1 MSFGTDAKGVY
12 AIATTPFLPDGSLD
26 TPSID
31 RLTDFYQDSGVTG
44 MTILGIM
51 GEAPKLEPAE
61 SRAILDN
68 VYKTLGLKEPPGA
81 NLLLVAI
88 EQDVQQAVASFSMT
102 NPAASAPAL
111 ARGLT
116 ATRAAL
122 AKLSGDVEVAHVL
135 RLKERQ
141 FVDALT
147 TALGV
152 TVSGL
157 AANDGTR
164 A

>member
-1 MSFGTDAKGVY
+1 MTGGREG
-12 AIATTPFLPDGSLD
+12 DGILRR
-26 TPSID
+26 D
-31 RLTDFYQDSGVTG
+31 RCHAARIY
-44 MTILGIM
+44 
-51 GEAPKLEPAE
+51 
-61 SRAILDN
+61 R
-68 VYKTLGLKEPPGA
+68 TLGLKEPAGA

-88 EQDVQQAVASFSMT
+88 EQHVQQAVASFSMT

-157 AANDGTR
+157 AVPAGAPIEDRRNRWRYGR
-164 A
+164 